1 MPSTREIRRRIRTV
15 RNISQITRA
24 MEMVSASKMRR
35 AQQRVTASRPYAE
48 RIDAMISDLAAIQL
62 DQEEL
67 AAFPLLAKREEKR
80 VEILLVTPD
89 KGLTGPLNS
98 NILRRA
104 SRFILDE
111 VGGQSQVVAV
121 GRKGLD
127 FMIRTRQDVVA
138 EFSGMKDA
146 VSPDEV
152 AAISQVVIEDY
163 VSEKVDAVYLVYSK
177 FVNTL
182 SQVPTVYKLLP
193 IEPKRGSGMYN
204 DYIFEP
210 SGREV
215 LTELLPRLVEV
226 QIYQA
231 ILEGIASEHSARM
244 VAMRNASDNA
254 RELVSDLTLTYNKAR
269 QSQITAE
276 VSEIA
281 AGANAMR
288 QQG

>member
-1 MPSTREIRRRIRTV
+1 
-15 RNISQITRA
+15 
-24 MEMVSASKMRR
+24 MEMVAASKMRR

-48 RIDAMISDLAAIQL
+48 RIDAMISDLAALQL

-67 AAFPLLAKREEKR
+67 AAFPLLAKREIRNIEL
-80 VEILLVTPD
+80 VLVTPD

-104 SRFILDE
+104 SKFIIE
-111 VGGQSQVVAV
+111 EAGAPTRVVAV

-127 FMIRTRQDVVA
+127 FMVRTRQDVVA
-138 EFSGMKDA
+138 EFAGIQDTVTPEELS
-146 VSPDEV
+146 V
-152 AAISQVVIEDY
+152 ITQVIIEDY
-163 VSEKVDAVYLVYSK
+163 VSQRTDAVYMVYSQ

-182 SQVPTVYKLLP
+182 SQMPVVHQLLP
-193 IEPKRGSGMYN
+193 IEPKPGSGIYN

-215 LTELLPRLVEV
+215 LTDLLPRSVET

-231 ILEGIASEHSARM
+231 ILEGFASEYSARM

-254 RELVSDLTLTYNKAR
+254 RDLVSDLTLTYNKAR
-269 QSQITAE
+269 QTQITSE

-281 AGANAMR
+281 AGANALR
-288 QQG
+288 QKE

>member
-1 MPSTREIRRRIRTV
+1 VASTREIRRRIRTV

-24 MEMVSASKMRR
+24 MEMVAASKMRR

-48 RIDAMISDLAAIQL
+48 RIDAMISDLAALQL

-67 AAFPLLAKREEKR
+67 AAFPLLAKREIRNIEL
-80 VEILLVTPD
+80 VLVTPD

-104 SRFILDE
+104 SKFIIE
-111 VGGQSQVVAV
+111 EAGAPTRVVAV

-127 FMIRTRQDVVA
+127 FMVRTRQDVVA
-138 EFSGMKDA
+138 EFAGIQDTVTPEELS
-146 VSPDEV
+146 V
-152 AAISQVVIEDY
+152 ITQVIIEDY
-163 VSEKVDAVYLVYSK
+163 VSQRTDAVYMVYSQ

-182 SQVPTVYKLLP
+182 SQMPVVHQLLP
-193 IEPKRGSGMYN
+193 IEPKPGSGIYN

-215 LTELLPRLVEV
+215 LTDLLPRSVET

-231 ILEGIASEHSARM
+231 ILEGFASEYSARM

-254 RELVSDLTLTYNKAR
+254 RDLVSDLTLTYNKAR
-269 QSQITAE
+269 QTQITSE

-281 AGANAMR
+281 AGANALR
-288 QQG
+288 QKE

>member
-24 MEMVSASKMRR
+24 MEMVAASKMRR

-48 RIDAMISDLAAIQL
+48 RIDAMISDLAALQL

-67 AAFPLLAKREEKR
+67 AAFPLLAKRDVR
-80 VEILLVTPD
+80 NVELVVVTPD

-104 SRFILDE
+104 SRFIIDE
-111 VGGQSQVVAV
+111 AGAPTRVVAV

-127 FMIRTRQDVVA
+127 FMVRTRQNVVA
-138 EFSGMKDA
+138 EFTKIADSVTPEELSA
-146 VSPDEV
+146 VS
-152 AAISQVVIEDY
+152 QVIIEDY
-163 VSEKVDAVYLVYSK
+163 VSGRTDAVYMVYSR

-182 SQVPTVYKLLP
+182 TQVPTVHQLLP
-193 IEPKRGSGMYN
+193 IEPKPGAGTYN

-210 SGREV
+210 SGRDV
-215 LTELLPRLVEV
+215 LTDLLPRSVET

-231 ILEGIASEHSARM
+231 VLEGFASEYSARM

-254 RELVSDLTLTYNKAR
+254 RDLVSDLTLTYNKAR
-269 QSQITAE
+269 QAQITSE

-281 AGANAMR
+281 AGANALR

>member
-1 MPSTREIRRRIRTV
+1 MASTREIRRRIRSV

-24 MEMVSASKMRR
+24 MEMVAASKMRR
-35 AQQRVTASRPYAE
+35 SQQRVTASRPYAE
-48 RIDAMISDLAAIQL
+48 RIEAMIGDLSALQL
-62 DQEEL
+62 DAETL
-67 AAFPLLAKREEKR
+67 AAFPLLDKREVR
-80 VEILLVTPD
+80 NVSVLLITPD

-104 SRFILDE
+104 SRYILE
-111 VGGQSQVVAV
+111 EAGAPVQIVAV

-127 FMIRTRQDVVA
+127 FMVRTGQNVVA
-138 EFSGMKDA
+138 QFTGLSDSLTPADITG
-146 VSPDEV
+146 
-152 AAISQVVIEDY
+152 ITQVVIDDY
-163 VSEKVDAVYLVYSK
+163 ITGRVDSVQLIYSK
-177 FVNTL
+177 FNSTL
-182 SQVPTVYKLLP
+182 SQTPVVQQLLP
-193 IEPKRGSGMYN
+193 VVPQAGSGEYN

-210 SGREV
+210 TGEEV

-226 QIYQA
+226 EIYQA
-231 ILEGIASEHSARM
+231 ILESFASEYSARM

-254 RELVSDLTLTYNKAR
+254 RDLVSDLTLSYNKAR
-269 QSQITAE
+269 QTQITNE